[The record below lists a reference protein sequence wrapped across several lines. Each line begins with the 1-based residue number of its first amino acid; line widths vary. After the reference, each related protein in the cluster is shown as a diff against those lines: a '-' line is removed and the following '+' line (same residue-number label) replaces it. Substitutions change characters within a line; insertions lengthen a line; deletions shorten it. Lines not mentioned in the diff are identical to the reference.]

1 MKTQSF
7 ILILKTQQPEIIEN
21 DLIERYIYTI
31 HGLLKAQICVILPNT
46 VSLFVNKSTTVHCIY
61 YSTLVLDRQL
71 TVRTDRVVKRHS

>member
-21 DLIERYIYTI
+21 DLIERYIYNSWAFEGSNPCYITEYS
-31 HGLLKAQICVILPNT
+31 QSFCEQE
-46 VSLFVNKSTTVHCIY
+46 Y